1 MSSALDASLYVGKI
15 NLDGDD
21 VTFLQALFF
30 EARFVSQAFGHQLK
44 SGMHSKLDINTY
56 TPTLCVS
63 GRASYKN
70 QGVQTHFKVCKVTP
84 KIRIFG
90 FYCIFM

>member
-1 MSSALDASLYVGKI
+1 MRARVGTKKYSGFESDYHHDITSMSSALDASLYVGKI

-56 TPTLCVS
+56 TPTLCV
-63 GRASYKN
+63 
-70 QGVQTHFKVCKVTP
+70 
-84 KIRIFG
+84 
-90 FYCIFM
+90 